1 MLNNERGNYYAG
13 ILGLE
18 IFF

>member
-1 MLNNERGNYYAG
+1 MLNKERGNYYAG